1 MRASFVPAR
10 SLVRILVLVL
20 AQAVGSTALAPS
32 ASAQEPNARQAGRDR
47 EILRRVQEAQKQAEE
62 ARARAEAEKSAVEGQ
77 LADVQK
83 KAKAVE
89 AGVAQERRRAVEL
102 QQKLD
107 AMTRDHAAAD
117 AERKS
122 LAEKLRQAREQN
134 DQATA
139 ELARQQEALAARAKE
154 ISSLQASG
162 RQGAAA
168 LATCEEKNG
177 ALAVVATELMDKY
190 RDVGFWDA
198 LRRREP
204 FTRVR
209 RVQVENLLEDYRDRV
224 EASRIAPA
232 R

>member
-1 MRASFVPAR
+1 MRH
-10 SLVRILVLVL
+10 LLILPVALALVL
-20 AQAVGSTALAPS
+20 APGLAIDSFAPS
-32 ASAQEPNARQAGRDR
+32 AFAQDPNARQANRDR
-47 EILRRVQEAQKQAEE
+47 EILRRVQEAQRQAEE
-62 ARARAEAEKSAVEGQ
+62 ARVRAETEKAAVEGQ

-89 AGVAQERRRAVEL
+89 AGVAQERRRAADL

-107 AMTRDHAAAD
+107 AMTREHASAD

-122 LAEKLRQAREQN
+122 LAEKLRQAQAQIE
-134 DQATA
+134 QATA
-139 ELARQQEALAARAKE
+139 ELARREDALNARASE
-154 ISSLQASG
+154 IAALQASG

-177 ALAVVATELMDKY
+177 ALAGVATELMEKY
-190 RDVGFWDA
+190 RDVGFWES
-198 LRRREP
+198 LQRREP

-209 RVQVENLLEDYRDRV
+209 RVEVENLLEEYRDRV
-224 EASRIAPA
+224 EASRVGPA